1 MILEKKEYGTEA
13 NGTYIECIYD
23 STNVLKTTYFPM
35 LKRLYISF
43 NRTGGTYSYSN
54 INEDLYKEFENSDS
68 QGKFFAS
75 NIRNKPNDYPVRKE
89 FTLYPSEVEETKV
102 LIKEYKSKKDNNK
115 LDE

>member
-1 MILEKKEYGTEA
+1 MIVEKKEYGTEA
-13 NGTYIECIYD
+13 NGTYIECVFD
-23 STNVLKTTYFPM
+23 STNILKTTYFPM

-43 NRTGGTYSYSN
+43 NKGGVYSYEN
-54 INEDLYKEFENSDS
+54 INEDFYEEFESCDS

-75 NIRNKPNDYPVRKE
+75 NIRSKNNDFPVRKE

-102 LIKEYKSKKDNNK
+102 LIREYKSKKDNNK

>member
-13 NGTYIECIYD
+13 NGTYVECIYD

-43 NRTGGTYSYSN
+43 NRGGVFSYEN
-54 INEDLYKEFENSDS
+54 ISEDFYKEFESCDS
-68 QGKFFAS
+68 QGKFFFL
-75 NIRNKPNDYPVRKE
+75 NISKKTKEYPYRKE

>member
-13 NGTYIECIYD
+13 QGTYIECIYD

-43 NRTGGTYSYSN
+43 NKGNVYSYSN

-75 NIRNKPNDYPVRKE
+75 NIRNKPDEYMVRKE

-102 LIKEYKSKKDNNK
+102 LIKEYKSKKDNSILN
-115 LDE
+115 E